1 MIIEEVNKMTK
12 IQQIF
17 FPNTVI
23 EDANANRYK
32 IGMNCAEIKLIK
44 KNGEMA
50 EVNWLQIIKDNKVIA
65 EIKESIC
72 NVYYN

>member
-1 MIIEEVNKMTK
+1 MLK
-12 IQQIF
+12 IRQIF
-17 FPNTVI
+17 FPNT
-23 EDANANRYK
+23 EKNENAYGYK
-32 IGMNCAEIKLIK
+32 IGMDCDEIKLIK

-72 NVYYN
+72 NVYY